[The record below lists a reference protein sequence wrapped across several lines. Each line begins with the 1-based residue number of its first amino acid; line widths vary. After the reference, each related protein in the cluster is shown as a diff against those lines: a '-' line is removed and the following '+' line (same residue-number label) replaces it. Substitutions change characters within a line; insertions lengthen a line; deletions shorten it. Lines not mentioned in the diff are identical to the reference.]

1 MKLKGTVKWF
11 NNAKGFGFIGRDD
24 GPDVF
29 VHYSALIA
37 EGYKSLQ
44 EGDAVEFEIID
55 GQKGPQEPEEKR
67 TPAWISDNSLEALNA
82 ALEAENQL
90 AAETAALASPPVPST
105 DELFPNQD
113 GIIAQPYGQPS
124 SEWDGDIDLSAPP
137 QPRPATPTRQVP
149 PPKQTTRHSEPDPPE
164 APGLPKPKFKR

>member
-1 MKLKGTVKWF
+1 MPP
-11 NNAKGFGFIGRDD
+11 GRS
-24 GPDVF
+24 V
-29 VHYSALIA
+29 
-37 EGYKSLQ
+37 
-44 EGDAVEFEIID
+44 D
-55 GQKGPQEPEEKR
+55 GQKGPQEPEEKW